1 MTLAIER
8 GELDGYSAW
17 CWACAK
23 AQKPDWISG
32 RKIRVLLQLSFE
44 GDPELDTAGVPTL
57 AHVLKSEIQRQLG
70 AIVFGGVA
78 MSRPFATPPGLP
90 ADRLAALRAGLKA
103 AAADAAMQADGRQ
116 TGNR

>member
-1 MTLAIER
+1 M
-8 GELDGYSAW
+8 
-17 CWACAK
+17 
-23 AQKPDWISG
+23 
-32 RKIRVLLQLSFE
+32 LLQLSFE
-44 GDPELDTAGVPTL
+44 GDPELDSAGVPTL

-103 AAADAAMQADGRQ
+103 AAADSAMPGGRPTDRQSGDLCRARAYCRGDATGLFHQ
-116 TGNR
+116 T

>member
-1 MTLAIER
+1 M
-8 GELDGYSAW
+8 
-17 CWACAK
+17 
-23 AQKPDWISG
+23 
-32 RKIRVLLQLSFE
+32 LLQLSFE
-44 GDPELDTAGVPTL
+44 GDPELDSAGVPTL

-103 AAADAAMQADGRQ
+103 AAADSAMQADGRQ
-116 TGNR
+116 TGNPVTYVAPEHIAEVMQQAYSTKPELLRQLQRTLK